1 MAVQPIPAEAP
12 CVRLATC
19 AFRVADWSWPL
30 ANEKA
35 DAIARDWKRRRAQT
49 PQFFNGAVYLM
60 HQHAIDGDELSGTF
74 FKTDFATFLYWRER
88 PSPEAQSVRE
98 GFGASLIRSAE
109 GYVLLGRQAPGQL
122 NSGRVYPPSG
132 VIDDGDVC
140 DGAID
145 IDANIRRELAE
156 ETGLDGEVVRRQPGY
171 IVALL
176 GRQIAIGVEWRSALP
191 ALALRERILAFTRG
205 QSVPELD
212 DVVIVRSPAD
222 IDESTMPPHARVL
235 VRALL
240 PA

>member
-1 MAVQPIPAEAP
+1 MPVQPILAETP

-19 AFRVADWSWPL
+19 AFRVAHWTWPL
-30 ANEKA
+30 AKEKA
-35 DAIARDWKRRRAQT
+35 DEIARDWQRRRAQT
-49 PQFFNGAVYLM
+49 PEFFNGAVYLM
-60 HQHAIDGDELSGTF
+60 CQHAIEGDALCGTF
-74 FKTDFATFLYWRER
+74 FKTDFATFLYWREQ
-88 PSPEAQSVRE
+88 PAAEAQAVHE

-156 ETGLDGEVVRRQPGY
+156 ETGLDGEAVQRQPGY

-191 ALALRERILAFTRG
+191 ALELRARILAFTRA

-212 DVVIVRSPAD
+212 DVVIVRSQAD
-222 IDESTMPPHARVL
+222 IDESTMPRHARVF
-235 VRALL
+235 VGALL

>member
-1 MAVQPIPAEAP
+1 
-12 CVRLATC
+12 
-19 AFRVADWSWPL
+19 
-30 ANEKA
+30 
-35 DAIARDWKRRRAQT
+35 
-49 PQFFNGAVYLM
+49 
-60 HQHAIDGDELSGTF
+60 
-74 FKTDFATFLYWRER
+74 
-88 PSPEAQSVRE
+88 VRE

-122 NSGRVYPPSG
+122 NSGRIYPPSG

-156 ETGLDGEVVRRQPGY
+156 ETGLNGEAVRRQPGY

-212 DVVIVRSPAD
+212 DVVIVRTPAD
-222 IDESTMPPHARVL
+222 IDESTMPLHARVL

>member
-88 PSPEAQSVRE
+88 ASPATQRVRE

-222 IDESTMPPHARVL
+222 IDENTMPHHARVL